1 MRCQEEILYS
11 GSGEA
16 LAQAAQRSC
25 GCPIPGGVQDRVVR
39 LDGGLGSWIWWVAAL
54 PIVEGLKLGNI

>member
-16 LAQAAQRSC
+16 LGQRHC
-25 GCPIPGGVQDRVVR
+25 GCSIPEGVQGQDGWGPGQ
-39 LDGGLGSWIWWVAAL
+39 LDLVGGNAVHGI
-54 PIVEGLKLGNI
+54 GLELDVL